1 MICQWVAS
9 FRVSVAVN
17 LVFLLLATTFIVLG
31 IGEANGTENLVK
43 AGGWIGLAT
52 AAAAW
57 YASFAVVTNKT
68 FGKIV
73 LPVKELKR

>member
-1 MICQWVAS
+1 
-9 FRVSVAVN
+9 
-17 LVFLLLATTFIVLG
+17 LATTYFVLG
-31 IGEANGTENLVK
+31 IGESGAHENIVK

-68 FGKIV
+68 FGKTVMPI
-73 LPVKELKR
+73 KELKR